1 MRSVDPNY
9 ILVLGMLFKVNTGSK
24 QVSKR
29 ELSLYGLREWLGQL
43 YKRTLSPATN
53 LKTIETASLLR
64 SVPLFSG
71 FKRRELLRFADA
83 LHLRSYRKD
92 EYLYRERDPGLGMY
106 IIQSG
111 RVRLLTED
119 EDGGLHEVKQVSN
132 LGVIGEFA
140 LLGDFRRME
149 SAQAVTETRVLGFFR
164 PELKSMVKRDPRTA
178 ALLLFALA
186 EHVSEY
192 YVELS
197 SYLIEKDG
205 KMAARRSMDAA
216 QSRLLNQ
223 QDGSSSFVVRS

>member
-1 MRSVDPNY
+1 
-9 ILVLGMLFKVNTGSK
+9 MLFKVNSGSK
-24 QVSKR
+24 QLSKSDSSFR
-29 ELSLYGLREWLGQL
+29 RLREWLGQL
-43 YKRTLSPATN
+43 YKRTLSPSTN
-53 LKTIETASLLR
+53 LRTIEIAGVLR
-64 SVPLFSG
+64 NVPLFSG
-71 FKRRELLRFADA
+71 FSRRDLLKFADA
-83 LHLRSYRKD
+83 LHIRSYRKD

-119 EDGGLHEVKQVSN
+119 EEGGLHEVKQVAN

-149 SAQAVTETRVLGFFR
+149 SAQAIVETHVLGFFR
-164 PELKSMVKRDPRTA
+164 PELKSMVKRDPKTA

-197 SYLIEKDG
+197 AFLVEKDG
-205 KMAARRSMDAA
+205 KMIARRSMDAA
-216 QSRLLNQ
+216 RSRHLGQ
-223 QDGSSSFVVRS
+223 QDTASSFIVRS

>member
-1 MRSVDPNY
+1 
-9 ILVLGMLFKVNTGSK
+9 MLFKVNSERNQLSK
-24 QVSKR
+24 SD
-29 ELSLYGLREWLGQL
+29 LSFQRFRDWLGQL

-53 LKTIETASLLR
+53 LRTIEIASVLR
-64 SVPLFSG
+64 NVPLFSG
-71 FKRRELLRFADA
+71 FRRRELVKFADA
-83 LHLRSYRKD
+83 LHIRSYRKD

-106 IIQSG
+106 IVQSG

-119 EDGGLHEVKQVSN
+119 EEGGLHEVKQVSN

-164 PELKSMVKRDPRTA
+164 PELKSMVKRDPKTA

-197 SYLIEKDG
+197 SFLVEKEG

-216 QSRLLNQ
+216 RNRLYGQ
-223 QDGSSSFVVRS
+223 QDTASSFIVRS